1 MKSSQLQYELELQ
14 EVKIK
19 NTAKKNNL
27 HMKLIYKIVQKFSD
41 ELTEIEQKIDFGQ
54 NGSSK
59 LEKVTNEAIIVSK
72 NLSSKC

>member
-19 NTAKKNNL
+19 NIAKKNNL
-27 HMKLIYKIVQKFSD
+27 HMKLIYKIIQKFSD
-41 ELTEIEQKIDFGQ
+41 ELTEIEQKIDFRQ